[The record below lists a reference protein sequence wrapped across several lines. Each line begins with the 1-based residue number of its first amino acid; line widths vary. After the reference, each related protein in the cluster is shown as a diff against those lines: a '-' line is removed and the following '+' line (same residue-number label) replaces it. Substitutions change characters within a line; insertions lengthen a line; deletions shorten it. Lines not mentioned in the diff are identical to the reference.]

1 MRALKALVIVLGIAV
16 LLGCFGLVGAIVY
29 KLGKPPEPPLAAA
42 PAPPALGRAGWGR
55 AGLDQ
60 PAGTRIQSV
69 TASGALI
76 VLQLYTDAPGN
87 DERLVVVDPAS
98 GQVVGTFVTG
108 AK

>member
-1 MRALKALVIVLGIAV
+1 V
-16 LLGCFGLVGAIVY
+16 LLGFFGLVGAIVY
-29 KLGKPPEPPLAAA
+29 KLGKPPEPTVAGA
-42 PAPPALGRAGWGR
+42 PAPASAPVPGRAAWGR

-98 GQVVGTFVTG
+98 GQVVGTFVPG